1 MTSTALYID
10 RCLAH
15 LGTGV
20 FASVFCDFVEALGID
35 QIMVFSVG
43 QNGATCM
50 LSRHFSDSK
59 LADEL
64 ATLYLSGGYLSDPL
78 LQELLAATPDTVTLR
93 RFEDVSKNMTP
104 EYRQAF
110 FDKPG
115 LSAKTTLLAVGV
127 DLRLFVSL
135 YQSASLAPPPDPDLS
150 VLIGRLMLL
159 HFDRQL
165 QSGTPVVLDVLSVQ
179 ERTVCLGI
187 LAGQKAERIA
197 ADIGGCVSN
206 VVEILWRRSPS
217 GLICT

>member
-1 MTSTALYID
+1 
-10 RCLAH
+10 
-15 LGTGV
+15 
-20 FASVFCDFVEALGID
+20 
-35 QIMVFSVG
+35 
-43 QNGATCM
+43 
-50 LSRHFSDSK
+50 
-59 LADEL
+59 
-64 ATLYLSGGYLSDPL
+64 
-78 LQELLAATPDTVTLR
+78 
-93 RFEDVSKNMTP
+93 VSKNMTP